1 MPARLAMR
9 VLAPLATC
17 VAVGAVH
24 AQTENPQVR
33 LGRSVFYSQQVG
45 AGPLFNAAS
54 CNECHHDGAGGRG
67 PASDGV
73 APASLE
79 IQLAVADGQRR
90 GDPVYG
96 HVFNTAALP
105 GMRPEGTVTVRYT
118 EIYGYYY
125 PDGLRWRMRRPH
137 YQLDGLSHGPLA
149 GSTVIKPRLAPP
161 LFGVGL
167 LEAVPDS
174 RFGWQGE
181 ALSVRDQTTRALA
194 GEMGLTSPDRPAD
207 DCTAS
212 ETDCLQIEANAA
224 PKMTDEVIAAL
235 VAFERALP
243 VPSATGDD
251 PLGAELFVEIGCAGC
266 HRQQLPVELT
276 QPDGSTRHDSI
287 SPYTDLRLHD
297 LGPEMSDTT
306 AAGEKVAS
314 KWRTAPL
321 WGLGFRLGAKAH
333 PTLLHDGR
341 ARSAEEAILW
351 HSGEAAPARRNFVSL
366 GPRSRAALLH
376 WVETR

>member
-1 MPARLAMR
+1 MPGRLAMR
-9 VLAPLATC
+9 VLTPLATC
-17 VAVGAVH
+17 VAIGAVH

-73 APASLE
+73 VPASLE
-79 IQLAVADGQRR
+79 IQLAATAGDGQRG

-105 GMRPEGTVTVRYT
+105 GMPPEGTVTVR
-118 EIYGYYY
+118 
-125 PDGLRWRMRRPH
+125 
-137 YQLDGLSHGPLA
+137 
-149 GSTVIKPRLAPP
+149 
-161 LFGVGL
+161 
-167 LEAVPDS
+167 
-174 RFGWQGE
+174 
-181 ALSVRDQTTRALA
+181 
-194 GEMGLTSPDRPAD
+194 
-207 DCTAS
+207 
-212 ETDCLQIEANAA
+212 
-224 PKMTDEVIAAL
+224 VIAAL

-251 PLGAELFVEIGCAGC
+251 PLGAELFAEIGCASC
-266 HRQQLPVELT
+266 HRPQLPVELT
-276 QPDGSTRHDSI
+276 QPDGSTRQDSI

-306 AAGEKVAS
+306 ASGEKVPS